1 MSVFMLSFQIETW
14 VKSVSNMLDTHYRCA
29 IIAQKPTKILFL
41 VHDLMR

>member
-1 MSVFMLSFQIETW
+1 MIFFLENISGMF
-14 VKSVSNMLDTHYRCA
+14 KSVSNMLDTHYRCA